1 MPAGDLARHNGLD
14 FSFRRA
20 EPGWPFREDGRDFV
34 QPVTGTV
41 AANNG
46 ETLVQLAL
54 RGVGITRVGNF
65 HIADDLATGRLVAQ
79 LEPFNPRDRE
89 AIHAVFVGGP
99 AMPARVRVLVDFL
112 VERMRGGSA
121 GP

>member
-1 MPAGDLARHNGLD
+1 M
-14 FSFRRA
+14 
-20 EPGWPFREDGRDFV
+20 
-34 QPVTGTV
+34 TGTV

>member
-1 MPAGDLARHNGLD
+1 MNGN
-14 FSFRRA
+14 
-20 EPGWPFREDGRDFV
+20 
-34 QPVTGTV
+34 V

-65 HIADDLATGRLVAQ
+65 HIAEDLAAGRLVPL
-79 LEPFNPRDRE
+79 LEPFNPQDRE

-99 AMPARVRVLVDFL
+99 AMPARVRAMVDFL
-112 VERMRGGSA
+112 VEALRGDA
-121 GP
+121 VP